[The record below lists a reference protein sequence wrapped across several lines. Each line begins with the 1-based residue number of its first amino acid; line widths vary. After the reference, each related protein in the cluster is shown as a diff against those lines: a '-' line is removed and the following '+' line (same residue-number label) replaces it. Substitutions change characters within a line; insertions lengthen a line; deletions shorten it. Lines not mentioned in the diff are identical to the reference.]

1 MGGGRGG
8 EEVTLLFCFGMG
20 GRVGGAMG
28 EVAGGRRSTSEAR
41 STGEENK
48 KAQSQGVSMRM
59 SFTQERQGKTVLR
72 GSLLREKLKKQED
85 NLIITRSKQRADA
98 KPTVLPEL

>member
-1 MGGGRGG
+1 
-8 EEVTLLFCFGMG
+8 MG
-20 GRVGGAMG
+20 GRVGSAMG

-59 SFTQERQGKTVLR
+59 SFTQERRRKNCAEGQSAQRKAEKAGRQPDNHPIKTK
-72 GSLLREKLKKQED
+72 G
-85 NLIITRSKQRADA
+85 
-98 KPTVLPEL
+98 